1 MARIKDYINDQTIND
16 EDKLLSSDGAAGP
29 DLGRTKNIKVEDL
42 KTYINN
48 GVISL
53 VNEDKNFVFTQ
64 IAASNVWIVDHNLG
78 KFPAVTIVD
87 SAGTQVIGEIEHIN
101 QNQTRIS
108 FSASFGGKAYFN

>member
-16 EDKLLSSDGAAGP
+16 EDKLLSSDGAPGP

-42 KTYINN
+42 KTYINS
-48 GVISL
+48 GVVGS
-53 VNEDKNFVFTQ
+53 DKNFVFTQ
-64 IAASNVWIVDHNLG
+64 IAASNVWVVDHNLG
-78 KFPAVTIVD
+78 KFPAVTVVD
-87 SAGTQVIGEIEHIN
+87 SANTEVIGEIEHIN